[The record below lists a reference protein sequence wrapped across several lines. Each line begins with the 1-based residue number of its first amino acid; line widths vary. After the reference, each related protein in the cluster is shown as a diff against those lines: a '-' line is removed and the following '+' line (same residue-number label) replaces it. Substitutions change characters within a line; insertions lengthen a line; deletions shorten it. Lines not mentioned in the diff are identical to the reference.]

1 MYCVYL
7 WQVTIGSVTV
17 PSVVTT
23 FSWLHL
29 GVAVTPVTKN
39 ANAEFDWSRVHQNS
53 HNYSIITYPL
63 LISSTVTQTQSFIL
77 YWLYSFYQSTV
88 VLCYLV
94 IQFVQHVHWGIN
106 IFITMF
112 IAPVNS
118 GGWTTTYGIT
128 LIKFSLDPHVHMHQ
142 KVWSI
147 KQCFAGLVSGGP
159 CLVRANSYVY
169 TVRYNFIRVN
179 LSPWK

>member
-1 MYCVYL
+1 MAYIAYIPRARVITITCACMCINFVMYCVYL

-63 LISSTVTQTQSFIL
+63 LISSTVTQTRSFIL

-88 VLCYLV
+88 VLCYPCYSV
-94 IQFVQHVHWGIN
+94 C
-106 IFITMF
+106 
-112 IAPVNS
+112 
-118 GGWTTTYGIT
+118 TTRT
-128 LIKFSLDPHVHMHQ
+128 LRHKYIYH
-142 KVWSI
+142 
-147 KQCFAGLVSGGP
+147 
-159 CLVRANSYVY
+159 YVY
-169 TVRYNFIRVN
+169 CSSQFWWVDHNVRYNTN
-179 LSPWK
+179 